1 MQHYLASW
9 LYYSLYSSL
18 PIPALFRPHQTSSP
32 RLVSYHSILVVT
44 TEAPRGGERRLGWA
58 TSTASCMMAA
68 YDGAVLFLELFDGKA
83 CRPASRLSPLH
94 AVSAA
99 ISVPLALF
107 MHLGQ
112 ISSKYSHEVFLGQ
125 AAVVSFL
132 SCTTLK
138 QQDRLLRLSPTVN
151 QVDTMVPL

>member
-18 PIPALFRPHQTSSP
+18 PIPALSRPPQTSSP

-94 AVSAA
+94 AVSASA
-99 ISVPLALF
+99 CRPF
-107 MHLGQ
+107 P
-112 ISSKYSHEVFLGQ
+112 FLLL
-125 AAVVSFL
+125 S
-132 SCTTLK
+132 SCTWV
-138 QQDRLLRLSPTVN
+138 RFLRNTPMKFSWVKPQSSPFS
-151 QVDTMVPL
+151 PAPH